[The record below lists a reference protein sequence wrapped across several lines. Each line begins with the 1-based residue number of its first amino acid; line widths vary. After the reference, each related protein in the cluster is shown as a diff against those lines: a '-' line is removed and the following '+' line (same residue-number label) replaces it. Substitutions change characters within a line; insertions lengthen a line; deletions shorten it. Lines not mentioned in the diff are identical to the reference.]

1 MYIFLLEDRP
11 ELSISNWFT
20 YLTKTQGLFKKIDL
34 ILGCTG
40 GLQDPLTAIIKNTK
54 LRLGAA
60 K

>member
-1 MYIFLLEDRP
+1 MV
-11 ELSISNWFT
+11 N
-20 YLTKTQGLFKKIDL
+20 LTHQTQGLFKKFDL
-34 ILGCTG
+34 ILGGTG